1 MSGIRAL
8 AAEILASNAAVS
20 EFVSPP
26 RADGTRLT
34 RHGEAIT
41 QNQYFSLLNL
51 VQRRASD
58 DWGVAAR
65 DRAHRAVARHQD

>member
-1 MSGIRAL
+1 MTLR
-8 AAEILASNAAVS
+8 ELASEIIAADAAVS

-34 RHGEAIT
+34 RSGEVLT

-51 VQRRASD
+51 VQRRTSD
-58 DWGVAAR
+58 SWGAAAR
-65 DRAHRAVARHQD
+65 DRAHRAVARQND

>member
-1 MSGIRAL
+1 MTLREL
-8 AAEILASNAAVS
+8 ADEIIAADSAVT
-20 EFVSPP
+20 EFVSAP

-34 RHGEAIT
+34 RSGEILT

-58 DWGVAAR
+58 GWADGAR
-65 DRAHRAVARHQD
+65 DRAHRAAARQND